1 MSPYEGIDDRP
12 IKTRELTKE
21 EKKKA
26 LEEIQK
32 RSLRARAERKP
43 IVVQSIKGPITF
55 Y

>member
-12 IKTRELTKE
+12 MKARELTKE

-32 RSLRARAERKP
+32 RSLSVPAERKP
-43 IVVQSIKGPITF
+43 VVVQSIKGPITF